1 MIEFLYLALFI
12 VVVFLCVFAFNNGVW
27 GSEGFLDSDP
37 CQDKL
42 NDVDYLLHMIPHH
55 KVAVDISYMLQ
66 KTSKSDVMQDILRKL
81 IWTQNYEITLMN
93 DVLSS
98 FPEIN
103 VSATDIMNKRYI
115 DMMSDF
121 ISPNKLGLTNT
132 YCDPHFFNPEEHM
145 KHLEGMKLDEKMYL
159 QHMIPHHQVA
169 VDMSKK
175 LLKHTTNDFMIYL
188 AYRIIRSQ
196 QEEIIMLND
205 LLNEKNK
212 FYDSSLL

>member
-1 MIEFLYLALFI
+1 MIEFLYLALFV
-12 VVVFLCVFAFNNGVW
+12 VVVFLCVFAFNKGVL
-27 GSEGFLDSDP
+27 GSEGFLDSDQ

-42 NDVDYLLHMIPHH
+42 TDVDYLLHMIPHH

>member
-1 MIEFLYLALFI
+1 MLELLYFLLFI
-12 VVVFLCVFAFNNGVW
+12 IIIFLIVNGFTKD
-27 GSEGFLDSDP
+27 EGFLDSDP

-42 NDVDYLLHMIPHH
+42 TDVDYLLHMIPHH
-55 KVAVDISYMLQ
+55 KVAVDISYLLQ

-93 DVLSS
+93 DVLAT

-103 VSATDIMNKRYI
+103 VSSNDIMNRKYI

-145 KHLEGMKLDEKMYL
+145 KHLEGMELDEKMYL

-212 FYDSSLL
+212 FFESSLL

>member
-1 MIEFLYLALFI
+1 MIEFLYLALFV
-12 VVVFLCVFAFNNGVW
+12 VVVFLCVIAFNKGVW
-27 GSEGFLDSDP
+27 RSEGFLDSDP

-42 NDVDYLLHMIPHH
+42 TDVDYLLHMIPHH

-81 IWTQNYEITLMN
+81 IWMQNYEITLMN

>member
-1 MIEFLYLALFI
+1 MIELLYLALFV
-12 VVVFLCVFAFNNGVW
+12 VVVFLCVFAFNKGVW

-42 NDVDYLLHMIPHH
+42 TDVDYLLHMIPHH

-145 KHLEGMKLDEKMYL
+145 KHLEGMKLDEKIYL

>member
-1 MIEFLYLALFI
+1 MIEFLYLALFV
-12 VVVFLCVFAFNNGVW
+12 VVVFLCVFAFNKGVL

-42 NDVDYLLHMIPHH
+42 TDVDYLLHMIPHH